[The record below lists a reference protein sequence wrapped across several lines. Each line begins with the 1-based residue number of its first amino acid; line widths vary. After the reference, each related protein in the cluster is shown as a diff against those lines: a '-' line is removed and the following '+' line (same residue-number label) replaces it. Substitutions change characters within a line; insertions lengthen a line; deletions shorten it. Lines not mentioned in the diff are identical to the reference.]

1 MENNTSDQKDKP
13 EIPEETPGARAYL
26 SSPLAVVVA
35 TVTTA
40 AFICI
45 VIAMLFYSG
54 AETVADNQQAIPQD
68 QQGFTSQ
75 NATNNYEEIIED
87 DLEDLVKIADL
98 SLINTLKDAHVSMSK
113 LKIED
118 VTLKKHQGHAFHF
131 QQLRFPLS
139 GDSSVFIE
147 NVKKKLNSAGLNT
160 DISKVSKGCWLLSIN
175 EVPTH
180 KFFIDQIVTPQK
192 PVAVV
197 MDPNAPKMAIV
208 IDDMGEDIGLA
219 QKLADLD
226 IPVTF
231 SIWPNSSHAAKVA
244 LIAKKSGNEI
254 MIHLPMQPKGYPK
267 VNPGADSL
275 LIGMK
280 AKTIHDRITSAIKK
294 VPDATGLN
302 NHMGSRF
309 TENLAGMTEVMVP
322 LRQNG
327 LFFLDSRTTAKS
339 AAGTAARKE
348 QVTLYERNIFLDNV
362 KDVAAIKFQLNK
374 AAKIARKTGQS
385 IAIGHPNRETV
396 TAIKLWSKEIKGKI
410 KVVPVEKLAPR
421 S

>member
-1 MENNTSDQKDKP
+1 
-13 EIPEETPGARAYL
+13 
-26 SSPLAVVVA
+26 
-35 TVTTA
+35 
-40 AFICI
+40 
-45 VIAMLFYSG
+45 
-54 AETVADNQQAIPQD
+54 
-68 QQGFTSQ
+68 
-75 NATNNYEEIIED
+75 
-87 DLEDLVKIADL
+87 
-98 SLINTLKDAHVSMSK
+98 
-113 LKIED
+113 
-118 VTLKKHQGHAFHF
+118 
-131 QQLRFPLS
+131 
-139 GDSSVFIE
+139 
-147 NVKKKLNSAGLNT
+147 
-160 DISKVSKGCWLLSIN
+160 
-175 EVPTH
+175 
-180 KFFIDQIVTPQK
+180 
-192 PVAVV
+192 
-197 MDPNAPKMAIV
+197 
-208 IDDMGEDIGLA
+208 
-219 QKLADLD
+219 
-226 IPVTF
+226 
-231 SIWPNSSHAAKVA
+231 
-244 LIAKKSGNEI
+244 
-254 MIHLPMQPKGYPK
+254 MQPKGYPK